1 MSLQSFDPRFE
12 SGCRLQTSKKQ
23 IKGLTMK
30 KLLLIVCVAFFAV
43 GCSNTWHGVKEDSHN
58 AKEWTKEKIND
69 GASYVKEKTE

>member
-1 MSLQSFDPRFE
+1 
-12 SGCRLQTSKKQ
+12 
-23 IKGLTMK
+23 MK
-30 KLLLIVCVAFFAV
+30 KLLLMVCMAFFVV